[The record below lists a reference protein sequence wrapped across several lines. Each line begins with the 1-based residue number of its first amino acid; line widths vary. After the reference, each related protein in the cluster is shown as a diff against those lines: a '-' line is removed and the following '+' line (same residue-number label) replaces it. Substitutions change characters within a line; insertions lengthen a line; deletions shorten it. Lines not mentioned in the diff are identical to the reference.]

1 MSVVFIL
8 CLIFFIML
16 INKVI
21 FKSYITFE
29 SVLPLFYLVLLFFL
43 SSGLYLEREIS
54 VISLSVVILFSV
66 VFYAV
71 SFFTLGYCNK
81 KSSTNEIVLNE
92 KSLSRYL
99 SAFSL
104 FLLFYIAYYVPEA
117 LQLMLVD
124 SIANYRSSINGFG
137 DDGSVLFGKGIELF
151 VYQFFFKGILV
162 SVSIVSSVIF
172 HIRNVKL
179 PIYIVTLVIL
189 LDCIVSF
196 GRFILYYHFVTFVV
210 VGFIYSKLNIRK
222 LLLSTSLLL
231 IFIVIF
237 TLFRF
242 ENFSDLVSVVVRN
255 IVGYH
260 VFGFA
265 LFDYYLTENMP
276 EVIDVDGLVFLAN
289 FQYILQKIIN
299 IFGYNLNTFMS
310 TDNYRDLSE
319 FVFLGKD
326 VFDNNV
332 YANAFYTNLLDFY
345 LDAGVFSVLVYTI
358 IISSLYSFLLFKV
371 KSENS
376 ILCVFLFS
384 YLFLIVYFGVF
395 NSQLLLMRNVFS
407 LLFLVFLYF
416 LFFKKYKW
424 SLK

>member
-1 MSVVFIL
+1 
-8 CLIFFIML
+8 
-16 INKVI
+16 
-21 FKSYITFE
+21 
-29 SVLPLFYLVLLFFL
+29 
-43 SSGLYLEREIS
+43 
-54 VISLSVVILFSV
+54 
-66 VFYAV
+66 
-71 SFFTLGYCNK
+71 
-81 KSSTNEIVLNE
+81 
-92 KSLSRYL
+92 
-99 SAFSL
+99 
-104 FLLFYIAYYVPEA
+104 
-117 LQLMLVD
+117 
-124 SIANYRSSINGFG
+124 
-137 DDGSVLFGKGIELF
+137 
-151 VYQFFFKGILV
+151 
-162 SVSIVSSVIF
+162 
-172 HIRNVKL
+172 
-179 PIYIVTLVIL
+179 
-189 LDCIVSF
+189 
-196 GRFILYYHFVTFVV
+196 VV

-231 IFIVIF
+231 IFIVVF

-299 IFGYNLNTFMS
+299 IFGCNLNTFMS

-345 LDAGVFSVLVYTI
+345 LDAGVFSVLVYTL